1 MATVSIDLRQL
12 AETIRRRRESLR
24 WSTEELAQKS
34 GISTARIN
42 QIENCSISDLT
53 NKVRVPRPNTITRIA
68 EALSLPVTTL
78 LRMAG
83 HNATEAALDP
93 RQQLWH
99 EMQRSYEL
107 LPPTDQTEI
116 NIMLDVLAR
125 EIQRRQSLN
134 KNNPLPARE
143 RAL

>member
-1 MATVSIDLRQL
+1 M
-12 AETIRRRRESLR
+12 
-24 WSTEELAQKS
+24 
-34 GISTARIN
+34 
-42 QIENCSISDLT
+42 
-53 NKVRVPRPNTITRIA
+53 
-68 EALSLPVTTL
+68 PVTTL

-134 KNNPLPARE
+134 KNNPLPEQTSPRPAE
-143 RAL
+143 FLTVKADLSPK